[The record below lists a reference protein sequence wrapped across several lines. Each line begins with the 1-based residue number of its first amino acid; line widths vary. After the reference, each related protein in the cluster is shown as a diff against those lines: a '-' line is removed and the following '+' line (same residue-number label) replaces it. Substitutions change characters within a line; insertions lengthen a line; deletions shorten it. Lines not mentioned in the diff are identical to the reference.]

1 MGDELRLAY
10 LRSRLAV
17 ITKFLALNNKN
28 EAKSY
33 HRRMWLGPFMR
44 GYTPTGVFEM
54 SFKMPLVFKV
64 ALAIIAGAAVAAA
77 VSNAMMLL
85 H

>member
-1 MGDELRLAY
+1 M
-10 LRSRLAV
+10 AV
-17 ITKFLALNNKN
+17 ITKFLALNIKN
-28 EAKSY
+28 EADLIVEGMLLS
-33 HRRMWLGPFMR
+33 PFIR
-44 GYTPTGVFEM
+44 VAQPTRSILM
-54 SFKMPLVFKV
+54 SFKMPLVFKI